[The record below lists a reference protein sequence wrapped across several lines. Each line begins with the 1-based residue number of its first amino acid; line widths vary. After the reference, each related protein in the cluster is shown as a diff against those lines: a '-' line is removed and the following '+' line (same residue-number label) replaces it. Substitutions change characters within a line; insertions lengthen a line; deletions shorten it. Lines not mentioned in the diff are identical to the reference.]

1 MLENEEWLGEY
12 VLLQNGQ
19 MVGPMHRYSRTYW
32 IALNKVEGRRQHHI
46 MADGDNR
53 ADYYTVWLSKGALHG
68 EYDIRDYDI
77 VGLAVEWTDERVKEL
92 L

>member
-19 MVGPMHRYSRTYW
+19 MVGPMLRYSRTYW
-32 IALNKVEGRRQHHI
+32 IALDRVDGRRQHLL
-46 MADGDNR
+46 MPDGSND
-53 ADYYTVWLSKGALHG
+53 AHYYTVWLSKGGLHG
-68 EYDIRDYDI
+68 EYNKRDYDI